1 MDLYQRSKLSYWGD
15 FVINTRKDLPG
26 QNTGNPHRSHAFSGS
41 HFGQKQ
47 VDARI
52 EISKLSENNVE
63 TKFFLKVD

>member
-41 HFGQKQ
+41 HFGQK
-47 VDARI
+47 
-52 EISKLSENNVE
+52 
-63 TKFFLKVD
+63 